1 MDKDILL
8 ADCLR
13 VPALFIFTLE
23 EKGEV
28 QFHTNIS
35 TKSNVIDLTIL
46 RYQNSVVYSMDTSHQ
61 ASSTDV
67 SADSEISSS
76 QCLMGSLSYCTNSE
90 NWKVNES
97 LQANLERAIRES
109 ANANLNVSRET
120 REAKEKPI
128 TELLYG
134 LESLRKRGP
143 DNDETDM

>member
-1 MDKDILL
+1 M
-8 ADCLR
+8 
-13 VPALFIFTLE
+13 PALFIFTLE
-23 EKGEV
+23 GKGEV

-35 TKSNVIDLTIL
+35 TESNVIDLTIL
-46 RYQNSVVYSMDTSHQ
+46 RNQNSVVYSMDTSHQ

-67 SADSEISSS
+67 SADSGISSS
-76 QCLMGSLSYCTNSE
+76 QCLMGSLSYCTDSE

-97 LQANLERAIRES
+97 LQANLERAIKEC
-109 ANANLNVSRET
+109 ANANLNVSQT